1 MYRPSSIAMYFTN
14 IKGIFT
20 ELPQPPLHSTP
31 GVFLLEQPRG
41 NEKNHLRPD
50 YNQLWLQITSRVEV
64 NMTKSWEKLDL
75 VLKDDR

>member
-1 MYRPSSIAMYFTN
+1 MYRPSPIAMYFTN

-50 YNQLWLQITSRVEV
+50 YNQPWLQITRRVKV
-64 NMTKSWEKLDL
+64 NMTKS
-75 VLKDDR
+75 